1 MATRDKFIFPS
12 SIMRTIRHVFVS
24 YLDSAHFSIMSA
36 ISSASIRRSKAQL
49 QSKRPWTETAT
60 PLASSTPSTSTLSA
74 SASGVTFKVVI
85 VQLQCMNA
93 RLDTLTTELYQVN
106 TRVSRIARRQARL
119 GGFMES
125 PSPSP
130 EASEDDDD
138 DDDDE
143 DEDASSSGDDE
154 QNQIQLGPSNN
165 PN

>member
-1 MATRDKFIFPS
+1 MA
-12 SIMRTIRHVFVS
+12 
-24 YLDSAHFSIMSA
+24 
-36 ISSASIRRSKAQL
+36 
-49 QSKRPWTETAT
+49 
-60 PLASSTPSTSTLSA
+60 
-74 SASGVTFKVVI
+74 
-85 VQLQCMNA
+85 QLQCMDA
-93 RLDTLTTELYQVN
+93 RLDTFSDELCQVN
-106 TRVSRIARRQARL
+106 TCVGRIARRQARL